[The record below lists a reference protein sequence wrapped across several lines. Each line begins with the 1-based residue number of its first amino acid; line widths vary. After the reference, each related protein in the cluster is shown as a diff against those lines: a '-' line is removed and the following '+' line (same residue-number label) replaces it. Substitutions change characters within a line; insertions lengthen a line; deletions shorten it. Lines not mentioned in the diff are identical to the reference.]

1 MYSSTIAPTRNLLRY
16 LSSGASVVSTFFI
29 VSGIKLINSEAI
41 AAKKPVIATEN
52 SSVELG
58 SLFTMGI
65 DYLELGKRA
74 GQMAVEILKGK
85 PVSEIPFEISE
96 KKVLYVNEDTA
107 KALGFDLKNPAF
119 SGATIVKTKN

>member
-1 MYSSTIAPTRNLLRY
+1 
-16 LSSGASVVSTFFI
+16 
-29 VSGIKLINSEAI
+29 
-41 AAKKPVIATEN
+41 
-52 SSVELG
+52 
-58 SLFTMGI
+58 
-65 DYLELGKRA
+65 
-74 GQMAVEILKGK
+74 MAVEILKGK